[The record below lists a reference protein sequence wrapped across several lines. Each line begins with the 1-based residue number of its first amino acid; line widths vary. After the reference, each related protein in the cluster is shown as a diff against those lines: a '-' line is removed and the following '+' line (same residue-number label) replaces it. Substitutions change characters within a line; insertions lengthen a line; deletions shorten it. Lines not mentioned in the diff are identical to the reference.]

1 MTRPN
6 ERRQFLVLFRSFL
19 SRMIDLELLSARG
32 EIQTLLAQ
40 FAAMLAAFNFT
51 LTIYLAPRYATSP
64 LPHARLL
71 TLAWLDEEFLI
82 GTTMAIAGL
91 FTLLAW
97 NTVLPD
103 RRDSL
108 VLGPLPVRIRTLC
121 QAKAAALLTSLGV
134 SVFAV
139 NAFTGL
145 AYSTVAASQP
155 GLSGVLR
162 CLAAYWITMAA
173 AGLFICCALLALQ
186 GVAAQIFSYR
196 LFQRVSSFLQLALFF
211 VILAV
216 YFLKPPLATVAG
228 LTAPHNQRLIEWL
241 PTYWFLGL
249 FQQLNGPLHPVFA
262 PLAARALWSL
272 LVAAAVATITYVLA
286 YQRGLRR
293 IVEQPDIA
301 TADRSRPPSRF
312 VTWLAATFLAK
323 PLDRA
328 IVLFTARTIARS
340 RQHRL
345 ILAAWGG
352 IALAIALAYLK
363 SYLYGTLLPG
373 EDPDVPL
380 LAPSVIMLVFAVI
393 GARAV
398 FALPIALP
406 ANWIFRITA
415 VHSPKTYFSAVRK
428 ALAVVAAAPVL
439 IACAAAYCFLWPGH
453 KGIEHVA
460 VLAILGFILVERS
473 LYRFRKIP
481 FACSYL
487 PGKANLRVKLGAYG
501 ILFLFLCNVGVH
513 IEAASLRKAAS
524 FTILALVLLAVAV
537 WSWARTLRMAA
548 SPEARVQFDEVP
560 IADIFALDLNG
571 EGGVWSGETYVDG
584 ATPREPVS
592 LATVLEQS
600 VGHFRA
606 GIRALVKS
614 LPFTAAAITLIA
626 VGIGA
631 NTAIF
636 SMIHAVLTK
645 PAPGIQAD
653 RLVSIAQVIHGEASP
668 EFSYPEYLDYALN
681 TQTLRSL
688 AAYGGA
694 RFTVTA
700 PDGSYELR
708 GQRVTAN
715 FFDALGV
722 HLARGRTFTPDE
734 ASGAIGLTAVIA
746 WHVWQNQFHGAGDIV
761 GRTILVS
768 GLRATIVGVT
778 AQGFRGS
785 QFAPN
790 FEIGVPIA
798 ADSRLRG
805 TDRRLLDRSF
815 RYVGIIGQLAPRAT
829 VRQVQAEFDVMS
841 KYVQSQPDGNF
852 IPIQL
857 APYSSTAFSVWQSAR
872 AHFFGR
878 IITAVGL
885 LTLLIVCANVA
896 NLVLARSVARQREMA
911 VRRSLGAS
919 HLRILRLLMS
929 EGLVLALAA
938 SAAALL
944 FASWVTR
951 AIVKLIP
958 PLASGARIEPDLT
971 PDTQV
976 ALYALALAVL
986 SALAFTIAPAVSAW
1000 RQELLPWLRSGENSI
1015 APGRSTLSRF
1025 LVVAQLA
1032 LCCLLLTGA
1041 GLASRSVYLIGQL
1054 DLHFAKDH
1062 LLLAGINTAGAAA
1075 AQDNI
1080 ALLGRLRQRL
1090 RAVPGIVSVSYA
1102 TAVPSSNFGGWS
1114 DSVQAV
1120 GAAQSVRADG
1130 TYAGPG
1136 YLETL
1141 GVRGMEGRG
1150 ITAEDVA
1157 AGRKSA
1163 VINRNLAQALW
1174 PGQSALGREL
1184 VVFNEAVTVV
1194 GVAPNMQSQAGENYV
1209 FLPDRAGA
1217 VGSRVIYLRY
1227 AGSLNAIGPAVRQA
1241 IREVDI
1247 RIPVAS
1253 LRTME
1258 RELEDDNGPT
1268 ILIASLLGIFSTAA
1282 LILAAIGLYAV
1293 VALQTARRRRD
1304 FGIRMAL
1311 GASTHQILA
1320 TVLREGLLLAAI
1332 GGFCGIA
1339 LSVAAGKALRSLL
1352 VGISPTDALTYSG
1365 VIAILTSVSLLA
1377 CYIPARRATQID
1389 PSETLRQE

>member
-6 ERRQFLVLFRSFL
+6 QHRQFLVLFRSFL
-19 SRMIDLELLSARG
+19 SRMIDLELLASRG

-40 FAAMLAAFNFT
+40 FAAMLAAFSFT
-51 LTIYLAPRYATSP
+51 LTIFLAPRYATSP

-216 YFLKPPLATVAG
+216 YFLKPPLGTVAG
-228 LTAPHNQRLIEWL
+228 LTSPHNQRLIEWL

-272 LVAAAVATITYVLA
+272 LAAAIVATVTYILA

-312 VTWLAATFLAK
+312 VTALAAMFLTK

-345 ILAAWGG
+345 ILAAYGG

-363 SYLYGTLLPG
+363 SYLYGTMLPW
-373 EDPDVPL
+373 EDRDVPL
-380 LAPSVIMLVFAVI
+380 LAPSVVLLVFAVV
-393 GARAV
+393 GTRAV
-398 FALPIALP
+398 FALPITLP

-428 ALAVVAAAPVL
+428 ALAVVAATPVL
-439 IACAAAYCFLWPGH
+439 IACAAAYCFLWPGR
-453 KGIEHVA
+453 KGIEHV
-460 VLAILGFILVERS
+460 VILAIVSIILVERS

-501 ILFLFLCNVGVH
+501 ILFLFLCNVGVQ

-524 FTILALVLLAVAV
+524 FTTLALVLLAAAG
-537 WSWARTLRMAA
+537 WSWFRTVRMAA
-548 SPEARVQFDEVP
+548 SPDARVQFDEVP
-560 IADIFALDLNG
+560 IADIFALDLSG
-571 EGGVWSGETYVDG
+571 KAGVWSDEAYVD

-592 LATVLEQS
+592 LVTVLEQS
-600 VGHFRA
+600 LGDFRA
-606 GIRALVKS
+606 AVRALAKS
-614 LPFTAAAITLIA
+614 LPFTAAAIALIA

-636 SMIHAVLTK
+636 SMIHAILTK

-715 FFDALGV
+715 FFDTLGV
-722 HLARGRTFTPDE
+722 HLAIGRTFTPDE
-734 ASGAIGLTAVIA
+734 VSGATGLAAVIA
-746 WHVWQNQFHGAGDIV
+746 WHVWQNQFK
-761 GRTILVS
+761 
-768 GLRATIVGVT
+768 
-778 AQGFRGS
+778 
-785 QFAPN
+785 APA
-790 FEIGVPIA
+790 I
-798 ADSRLRG
+798 S
-805 TDRRLLDRSF
+805 
-815 RYVGIIGQLAPRAT
+815 
-829 VRQVQAEFDVMS
+829 
-841 KYVQSQPDGNF
+841 
-852 IPIQL
+852 
-857 APYSSTAFSVWQSAR
+857 
-872 AHFFGR
+872 
-878 IITAVGL
+878 
-885 LTLLIVCANVA
+885 
-896 NLVLARSVARQREMA
+896 
-911 VRRSLGAS
+911 
-919 HLRILRLLMS
+919 
-929 EGLVLALAA
+929 LAA
-938 SAAALL
+938 
-944 FASWVTR
+944 
-951 AIVKLIP
+951 
-958 PLASGARIEPDLT
+958 
-971 PDTQV
+971 
-976 ALYALALAVL
+976 
-986 SALAFTIAPAVSAW
+986 
-1000 RQELLPWLRSGENSI
+1000 
-1015 APGRSTLSRF
+1015 
-1025 LVVAQLA
+1025 
-1032 LCCLLLTGA
+1032 
-1041 GLASRSVYLIGQL
+1041 
-1054 DLHFAKDH
+1054 
-1062 LLLAGINTAGAAA
+1062 
-1075 AQDNI
+1075 
-1080 ALLGRLRQRL
+1080 
-1090 RAVPGIVSVSYA
+1090 
-1102 TAVPSSNFGGWS
+1102 PS
-1114 DSVQAV
+1114 
-1120 GAAQSVRADG
+1120 
-1130 TYAGPG
+1130 
-1136 YLETL
+1136 
-1141 GVRGMEGRG
+1141 
-1150 ITAEDVA
+1150 
-1157 AGRKSA
+1157 
-1163 VINRNLAQALW
+1163 
-1174 PGQSALGREL
+1174 
-1184 VVFNEAVTVV
+1184 
-1194 GVAPNMQSQAGENYV
+1194 
-1209 FLPDRAGA
+1209 
-1217 VGSRVIYLRY
+1217 
-1227 AGSLNAIGPAVRQA
+1227 
-1241 IREVDI
+1241 
-1247 RIPVAS
+1247 
-1253 LRTME
+1253 
-1258 RELEDDNGPT
+1258 
-1268 ILIASLLGIFSTAA
+1268 
-1282 LILAAIGLYAV
+1282 
-1293 VALQTARRRRD
+1293 
-1304 FGIRMAL
+1304 
-1311 GASTHQILA
+1311 
-1320 TVLREGLLLAAI
+1320 
-1332 GGFCGIA
+1332 
-1339 LSVAAGKALRSLL
+1339 
-1352 VGISPTDALTYSG
+1352 
-1365 VIAILTSVSLLA
+1365 
-1377 CYIPARRATQID
+1377 
-1389 PSETLRQE
+1389 